1 MIKLPFNR
9 EISDSAPIFVIAE
22 IGSNWS
28 TLDDCVLSIQAA
40 KNCGADA
47 VKFQLYTCHALYG
60 KNSYDDPS
68 ELKIEWLPK
77 LKSTCDKLGIE
88 FMCSAFSPELM
99 DRVNQFVNIHK
110 IASAEMTHV
119 RILQK
124 ARDYGKPIILS
135 TGASGVADIGAALE
149 IIKTNPTVLMYC
161 VAAYPAKHTLLSNI
175 GLMKETFGLPVGLSD
190 HSLDVYMTPMG
201 SVLAGAC
208 VIEKHV
214 NFRGVESPDSP
225 HSLNETEFRL
235 MVKSLRGDVK
245 PNIGPNPE
253 EQEMV
258 LRHNRRLIATKDIKV
273 GETFE
278 ENKNFG
284 IYRSL
289 RDDTHALSPFAINHV
304 LGKTAKQNIQ
314 AGCGIGPG
322 DF

>member
-9 EISDSAPIFVIAE
+9 EISDKAPIFVIAE
-22 IGSNWS
+22 IGSNWAS
-28 TLDDCVLSIQAA
+28 LDDCVLSIQAA

-47 VKFQLYTCHALYG
+47 VKFQLFDYNALYG
-60 KNSYDDPS
+60 IKSDFPLT
-68 ELKIEWLPK
+68 ELPIEWLPK
-77 LKSTCDKLGIE
+77 LRSTCDKLGIE

-99 DRVNQFVNIHK
+99 DRVNSFVNIHK

-124 ARDYGKPIILS
+124 ARDSGKPIILS

-214 NFRGVESPDSP
+214 NFRGVKNPDSS
-225 HSLNETEFRL
+225 HSLSETEFRL
-235 MVKSLRGDVK
+235 MVKALRGEVK
-245 PNIGPNPE
+245 PNLGPNPE
-253 EQEMV
+253 EQDMV

-273 GETFE
+273 GEVLE

-289 RDDTHALSPFAINHV
+289 RDDTHALSPFAINYV
-304 LGKTAKQNIQ
+304 VGKTAKRNIE
-314 AGCGIGPG
+314 AGHGIGPG
-322 DF
+322 DI